1 MTELWFGISEKTQKE
16 PYDPSVKET
25 KTTNKYD
32 NQRDIAREPSKEK
45 FNGMY
50 NYFKID
56 GQMYFSWFRLSK
68 VKSYRLWP
76 HHNLALI
83 IIDSGDKDKGDYSAM
98 VKNLNV
104 ERNKSVIPVNHPNSF
119 LYPG

>member
-56 GQMYFSWFRLSK
+56 GQMISTF
-68 VKSYRLWP
+68 KS
-76 HHNLALI
+76 
-83 IIDSGDKDKGDYSAM
+83 
-98 VKNLNV
+98 
-104 ERNKSVIPVNHPNSF
+104 
-119 LYPG
+119 

>member
-1 MTELWFGISEKTQKE
+1 MAELWFGISEKTQKE

-32 NQRDIAREPSKEK
+32 NQRDMAREPSKEK

-56 GQMYFSWFRLSK
+56 GQNNSISHDFDFQKLK
-68 VKSYRLWP
+68 VIDYV
-76 HHNLALI
+76 LI
-83 IIDSGDKDKGDYSAM
+83 IT
-98 VKNLNV
+98 
-104 ERNKSVIPVNHPNSF
+104 
-119 LYPG
+119 

>member
-1 MTELWFGISEKTQKE
+1 MAELWFGISEKTQKE

-56 GQMYFSWFRLSK
+56 GQILSK
-68 VKSYRLWP
+68 IKSYRLCP
-76 HHNLALI
+76 NHNLALI